1 MLLLLAESR
10 SEGKSMFAGVPTMRE
25 SSPKQYMQLGGRVL
39 LVLMFMTLLHF
50 DASFF
55 SVRTKAGP
63 GGRGPLVP
71 GVCRAEP
78 RGSNEA
84 APVLILLRETKPVGL
99 WCAKKPPS
107 LEGLVPHRRLRLGPL
122 PRLRE
127 LRAHALAAGW
137 ALAPGRGVGGVWSR
151 PPRASPGEHR
161 PAGWRWFSA
170 SSKPW
175 RASGRGFAPGPVAP
189 VSSPS
194 AARSPAASGRLS
206 AHPCPA
212 PPLQGVPCPSRVLS
226 PHLPP
231 RRSSRTW
238 WARL

>member
-1 MLLLLAESR
+1 
-10 SEGKSMFAGVPTMRE
+10 MFAGVPTMRE

-84 APVLILLRETKPVGL
+84 APVLILLRETKPVRL

-127 LRAHALAAGW
+127 LSARPCGRVGAGSRAGC
-137 ALAPGRGVGGVWSR
+137 GRGPRGRALGSTGLLAGGGFRRPPNPGVLRGVASPLALWHPSR
-151 PPRASPGEHR
+151 PRPQRGPQPLAGVSPHTPARHR
-161 PAGWRWFSA
+161 RC
-170 SSKPW
+170 
-175 RASGRGFAPGPVAP
+175 RV
-189 VSSPS
+189 
-194 AARSPAASGRLS
+194 SPA
-206 AHPCPA
+206 P
-212 PPLQGVPCPSRVLS
+212 RVC
-226 PHLPP
+226 
-231 RRSSRTW
+231 
-238 WARL
+238 

>member
-107 LEGLVPHRRLRLGPL
+107 LEGLVLHRRLRLGPL

-137 ALAPGRGVGGVWSR
+137 APAPGRGVVAAPTGEPWGAPACWLEVVFGVLQTLACFGAWLH
-151 PPRASPGEHR
+151 PWPRGTRLVPVR
-161 PAGWRWFSA
+161 SA
-170 SSKPW
+170 
-175 RASGRGFAPGPVAP
+175 V
-189 VSSPS
+189 
-194 AARSPAASGRLS
+194 
-206 AHPCPA
+206 
-212 PPLQGVPCPSRVLS
+212 PSR
-226 PHLPP
+226 
-231 RRSSRTW
+231 
-238 WARL
+238 